1 MRRGSRPENEM
12 SDEPLTH
19 RTLLAP
25 GMLPHAEEENEA
37 TSEEGASAK
46 PGVEPEPPGGPL
58 AELLVEG
65 LKRRGWSVEYR
76 WTTYD
81 GHAFDA
87 KRKDIRYDVEVRC
100 LDERLPAAVV
110 KAAEVLGAT
119 EEVAGEGLWLVSAKR
134 RTGFFKHL
142 FQGRSDPAE
151 HSLLRLH
158 IDECLAGDP
167 RTVGE
172 MRNWQTEAEATGARG

>member
-1 MRRGSRPENEM
+1 M
-12 SDEPLTH
+12 SDEPLTY

-25 GMLPHAEEENEA
+25 AFLPQEDG
-37 TSEEGASAK
+37 EEGGESSPGEEANEK
-46 PGVEPEPPGGPL
+46 PATEPEPLGGAL

-65 LKRRGWSVEYR
+65 LKRRGWTVEYR

-100 LDERLPAAVV
+100 LDEKLPETAV
-110 KAAEVLGAT
+110 KAAAVLDAT
-119 EEVAGEGLWLVSAKR
+119 EAVTGEGLWSVSAKR
-134 RTGFFKHL
+134 RTGFFKNF

-151 HSLLRLH
+151 HTLLRLH

-167 RTVGE
+167 RTVGVASD
-172 MRNWQTEAEATGARG
+172 WQTEAQATGARG

>member
-1 MRRGSRPENEM
+1 M

-25 GMLPHAEEENEA
+25 GLLPHAEEEDEA
-37 TSEEGASAK
+37 TSDEAASAQTA
-46 PGVEPEPPGGPL
+46 VEPEPPGRPL
-58 AELLVEG
+58 ADLLAEG
-65 LKRRGWSVEYR
+65 LKRRGWTVEYR

-87 KRKDIRYDVEVRC
+87 KRKDIRYDVEVTC
-100 LDERLPAAVV
+100 LDEKVPDAVV
-110 KAAEVLGAT
+110 KAATVVGAA
-119 EEVAGEGLWLVSAKR
+119 EEVAGEGLWLVAAKR
-134 RTGFFKHL
+134 RTGFFKHF

-151 HSLLRLH
+151 HTLLRLH

-172 MRNWQTEAEATGARG
+172 ARSWQTEAEATGARA